1 MNKPRKNSILCPSC
15 RKLISVDEPICP
27 YCRTTRPG
35 AWWKNN
41 PVSRGFDDADRLV
54 KTIIYMNIGMFVLS
68 ILMNPFSTNLS
79 FNPFT
84 FFSPELN
91 SLLLL
96 GATGTVP
103 IDQFHRW
110 WTLVSANYLHGGILH
125 IAFNMIA
132 LKQLSP
138 VVIHEYG
145 SRRMIVIYTLGGVI
159 GFWASYLAG
168 VKFTIGAS
176 AAVCSLMGAI
186 LYFGKSRGG
195 AYGQAIYKQVAGWAV
210 TLFIF
215 GFLVPGINNWGHGGG
230 MVGGALLGYLLGYQD
245 RKPAGAFHKTLGMI
259 CVVLTVL
266 VLAWSIFT
274 GVLYHLIT

>member
-1 MNKPRKNSILCPSC
+1 MNNPQKTAILCPNC
-15 RKLISVDEPICP
+15 RKLISVDEPMCP

-35 AWWKNN
+35 AWWRNN
-41 PVSRGFDDADRLV
+41 SVSRGFDDADRLIRA
-54 KTIIYMNIGMFVLS
+54 IIYVNVGMFVLS
-68 ILMNPFSTNLS
+68 ILMNPFTTNLS

-125 IAFNMIA
+125 IVFNMIA

-138 VVIHEYG
+138 VAIREYG
-145 SRRMIVIYTLGGVI
+145 GHRMVVIYTLGGII
-159 GFWASYLAG
+159 GFWVSYLAG
-168 VKFTIGAS
+168 IKFTIGAS

-195 AYGQAIYKQVAGWAV
+195 AYGQALYKQIAGWAV
-210 TLFIF
+210 TLFLF

-230 MVGGALLGYLLGYQD
+230 LVGGVLLGYVLGYQE
-245 RKPAGAFHKTLGMI
+245 RKQAGVFHRTLGLA
-259 CVVLTVL
+259 CTALTLAVLIWGVC
-266 VLAWSIFT
+266 T
-274 GVLYHLIT
+274 GVLYRLIS